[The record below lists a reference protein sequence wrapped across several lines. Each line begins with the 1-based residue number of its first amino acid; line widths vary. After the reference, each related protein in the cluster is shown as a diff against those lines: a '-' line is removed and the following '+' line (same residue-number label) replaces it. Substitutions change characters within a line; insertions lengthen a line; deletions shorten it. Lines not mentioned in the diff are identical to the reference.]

1 MVTGSTHVWIR
12 KFLHIHLGRFRTWG
26 KTVGDPHSVRSR
38 SSVSV
43 GYNPLVRQHHA
54 AVMNATDESSRFY
67 EYLTVPEQYFYL
79 VNGGLGSIFNVI
91 VLFIALRHADTYDK
105 PRQVNSMVR
114 FAILIT
120 WLFLRANFVAV
131 STFYG

>member
-1 MVTGSTHVWIR
+1 
-12 KFLHIHLGRFRTWG
+12 
-26 KTVGDPHSVRSR
+26 
-38 SSVSV
+38 
-43 GYNPLVRQHHA
+43 
-54 AVMNATDESSRFY
+54 MNATIEFLNATNEFNNATNESLSYDEH
-67 EYLTVPEQYFYL
+67 LTLPEQIFYL
-79 VNGGLGSIFNVI
+79 VNGSLGSIFNVI
-91 VLFIALRHADTYDK
+91 VLFIALLHADTYDK